1 MPAVHETA
9 YPRLKHSISN
19 EELHE
24 SYTPSADELALVDE
38 ASKGTGPK
46 ICLLVL
52 LKVFQRLGYFVRL
65 RDVPKPIAEHIS
77 LLFGVHYGAIEWEAY
92 DESGT
97 RRRHVALIRE
107 YLNVRPFDQSAQKI
121 TEAAFRSAAETREDL
136 SDLINAA
143 IEELI
148 RHRYELPAYRTLLDA
163 ASRIRTEVNR
173 RYFRSVSQLLGEE
186 GRRKVDDLLLTDG
199 ANRRSLW

>member
-1 MPAVHETA
+1 LPAVHETA

-24 SYTPSADELALVDE
+24 SYTPSADELALADE

-77 LLFGVHYGAIEWEAY
+77 LLLTHENDSHNFLHF
-92 DESGT
+92 SN
-97 RRRHVALIRE
+97 L
-107 YLNVRPFDQSAQKI
+107 
-121 TEAAFRSAAETREDL
+121 
-136 SDLINAA
+136 
-143 IEELI
+143 ELI
-148 RHRYELPAYRTLLDA
+148 PYIYIPSKTD
-163 ASRIRTEVNR
+163 
-173 RYFRSVSQLLGEE
+173 SV
-186 GRRKVDDLLLTDG
+186 
-199 ANRRSLW
+199 

>member
-1 MPAVHETA
+1 LPAVHEIA

-24 SYTPSADELALVDE
+24 SYTPSSDELALADE

-97 RRRHVALIRE
+97 RKRHVALIRE
-107 YLNVRPFDQSAQKI
+107 YLNVRPFDKSAQKMAQ
-121 TEAAFRSAAETREDL
+121 AALQSAAETRGTL
-136 SDLINAA
+136 SANVLDNGWYVNI
-143 IEELI
+143 
-148 RHRYELPAYRTLLDA
+148 HCQTHLPKGYNLSTSL
-163 ASRIRTEVNR
+163 
-173 RYFRSVSQLLGEE
+173 
-186 GRRKVDDLLLTDG
+186 
-199 ANRRSLW
+199 RRSLSTGAHSPPPEL

>member
-24 SYTPSADELALVDE
+24 SYTPSADELALADE

-121 TEAAFRSAAETREDL
+121 AEAAFRSAAETREDL

-148 RHRYELPAYRTLLDA
+148 RHRYELPAYRTLLD
-163 ASRIRTEVNR
+163 
-173 RYFRSVSQLLGEE
+173 L
-186 GRRKVDDLLLTDG
+186 
-199 ANRRSLW
+199 SLIHI